1 MSPDDEGGFE
11 PRRDPEGVGGPPPQP
26 ADRPW
31 VHPSELQS
39 FVATPGAAP
48 AHVRPRE
55 WAVGL
60 GSAIAASV
68 VTILVLVAFG
78 ALGNGSRSAPAPQP
92 AFVGTPSGVD
102 YSIARRIA
110 ADTAPSVVRVRI
122 VGSDG
127 AVQPVGSGVAV
138 ASDRVVTNAHL
149 LGGAPGL
156 EVVTYD
162 GTDHPA
168 KVVGTDPQT
177 DLAVLSV
184 ADADLTAVA
193 QGDAGGIAV
202 GGTVVAV
209 AANRSGGYRTD
220 IDVISDQNRLVD
232 AGSGA
237 MVAGAIETG
246 IQPGAAWA
254 GGALVDVSGNLVGVL
269 TTASGAPGVG
279 LVAIP
284 ITAVRDVRDQLE
296 ATGTV
301 SHGWLGVVFGDDA
314 VERPR
319 GGARVSL
326 VLPGSPAAKSGL
338 VAGDIV
344 TGMGDQPVRGHADAI
359 AATRALRPQDPVD
372 VGYVDP
378 SGRSRHAKVTLAA
391 ADPAVQAFFPT
402 TG

>member
-156 EVVTYD
+156 DVVTYD

-269 TTASGAPGVG
+269 TTDRMRAWRRGMIFG
-279 LVAIP
+279 LFVFAALITPSQDPFTFTFMAIP
-284 ITAVRDVRDQLE
+284 LCLLYEVCIIIGRLRD
-296 ATGTV
+296 
-301 SHGWLGVVFGDDA
+301 
-314 VERPR
+314 
-319 GGARVSL
+319 
-326 VLPGSPAAKSGL
+326 
-338 VAGDIV
+338 
-344 TGMGDQPVRGHADAI
+344 
-359 AATRALRPQDPVD
+359 
-372 VGYVDP
+372 
-378 SGRSRHAKVTLAA
+378 RSRRRQQAQDGLAA
-391 ADPAVQAFFPT
+391 LADDEASRLPPPEPVLTTVETTSRAPAN
-402 TG
+402 TGRGAAG